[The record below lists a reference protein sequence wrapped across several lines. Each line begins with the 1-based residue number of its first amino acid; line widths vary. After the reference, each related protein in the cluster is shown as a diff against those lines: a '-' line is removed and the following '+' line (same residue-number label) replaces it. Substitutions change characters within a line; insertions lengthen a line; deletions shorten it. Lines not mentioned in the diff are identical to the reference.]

1 MPRAKGGPKTRHR
14 RKKWL
19 KLAKG
24 YRGKRSSCY
33 RIARM
38 QVMKSLMYAYQDR
51 RKKKRTHRQLSI
63 LQINAAVRQQGIPYS
78 KFIAALKVLNFQ
90 VNRKE
95 LAWLEQERPEVF
107 AQLVDQVKSTVKTKQ
122 VVEV

>member
-38 QVMKSLMYAYQDR
+38 QVMKSLLYAYQDR
-51 RKKKRTHRQLSI
+51 KKKKREHRQLSI
-63 LQINAAVRQQGIPYS
+63 LQINAAVRGAGISYS
-78 KFIAALKVLNFQ
+78 KFIPALKKMGIAI
-90 VNRKE
+90 NRQE
-95 LAWLEQERPEVF
+95 LAWLAREKPDIFSE
-107 AQLVDQVKSTVKTKQ
+107 LVEQVKANSSN
-122 VVEV
+122 

>member
-24 YRGKRSSCY
+24 YRSKRSSCY

-38 QVMKSLMYAYQDR
+38 QVMKSLLYAYQDR
-51 RKKKRTHRQLSI
+51 RKKKRVQRRISI
-63 LQINAAVRQQGIPYS
+63 VQINAALKEAGISYS
-78 KFIAALKVLNFQ
+78 KFIPALKKNNITLNRQ
-90 VNRKE
+90 E
-95 LAWLEQERPEVF
+95 LAWLAKEKPAVF
-107 AQLVDQVKSTVKTKQ
+107 TKLIEQVKSDIPA
-122 VVEV
+122 